1 MKFVDIFPGDKV
13 DEVACV
19 NSDNNQE
26 GEDVSHNC
34 IRQSPLICLPVI
46 SSAFS

>member
-1 MKFVDIFPGDKV
+1 MKFVDIFARDKV
-13 DEVACV
+13 DEEACV
-19 NSDNNQE
+19 NSDNDQE

-34 IRQSPLICLPVI
+34 IKQSPLIRLPVI